1 MIIDRGNASWKRT
14 RAKSA
19 LDYARPVSAEKPTTL
34 TITVNG
40 PLVREHRLPLSELQR
55 IAQHVRGALRDVALV
70 ITQRGPSGKAGRV
83 EKFIEQ
89 AVDLRV
95 IGQPRAGSF
104 KLELEVPTDIAPD
117 PQLPVDFGPG
127 VADDAVRTLVQGINQ
142 IDQEMEQLPRGFDRG
157 VLKDITPLNVALKKG
172 IESIDLSANGAASPC
187 VAVLDKKKLAT
198 ARALIKRP
206 HRAQA
211 VVDGVL
217 QMVDFASLECRVDR
231 PPKPSVKC
239 FFQEEQRGAV
249 HEAVRQYVRV
259 VGDGEF
265 EPGRAD
271 PVKIDAASI
280 EILYESLP
288 LDRTAFEAKHSIA
301 ELGEKQGAKAFRLMV
316 TEDDSWRSED
326 EATALIAA
334 IEDDPA

>member
-1 MIIDRGNASWKRT
+1 MQPAKECRANFSLNYASCMPDD
-14 RAKSA
+14 A
-19 LDYARPVSAEKPTTL
+19 PTTL
-34 TITVNG
+34 TITLSG

-55 IAQHVRGALRDVALV
+55 ISQHVRGALRDIALV

-95 IGQPRAGSF
+95 VGQPRAGSF
-104 KLELEVPTDIAPD
+104 KLELEVPTDLRPD
-117 PQLPVDFGPG
+117 PQLPADFGPG
-127 VADDAVRTLVQGINQ
+127 VADDAVQTLVRGISQ
-142 IDQEMEQLPRGFDRG
+142 IDTETEQLPRGFDRG
-157 VLKDITPLNVALKKG
+157 VLKAIAPLGVALKRG
-172 IESIDLSANGAASPC
+172 IDSIDLAANGSTTACAA
-187 VAVLDKKKLAT
+187 VIDRDKIAT
-198 ARALIKRP
+198 TRALVKRP

-231 PPKPSVKC
+231 PPHPSVRC
-239 FFQEEQRGAV
+239 FFKEEQRGSV

-259 VGDGEF
+259 VGEGEF

-271 PVKIDAASI
+271 PVKIDAETI

-288 LDRTAFEAKHSIA
+288 LDRRAFETKHSIA
-301 ELGEKQGAKAFRLMV
+301 ELGEKQGVRVFRLEV
-316 TEDDSWRSED
+316 SEDDPWRSED

-334 IEDDPA
+334 IEEDSA